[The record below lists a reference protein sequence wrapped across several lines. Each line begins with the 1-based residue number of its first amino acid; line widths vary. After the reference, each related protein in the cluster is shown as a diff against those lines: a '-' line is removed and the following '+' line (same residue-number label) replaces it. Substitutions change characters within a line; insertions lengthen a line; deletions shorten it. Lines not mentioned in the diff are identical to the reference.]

1 MEPKYLHFSCLP
13 TSFKWRKVIL
23 TLEETAEV
31 SMEVVG
37 TWGPNDEFS
46 NSHTDA
52 SSLTVDVF
60 DVGAK
65 TQLNWGV
72 ENGVLWDIQM
82 LIIHE
87 FKNNLNIW
95 TQSPRA

>member
-1 MEPKYLHFSCLP
+1 MEPKSLHFSCLP

-23 TLEETAEV
+23 TLEETSEV
-31 SMEVVG
+31 SMEVAG
-37 TWGPNDEFS
+37 TWGPNAEVS
-46 NSHTDA
+46 NSLTDA

-65 TQLNWGV
+65 IQLNLGV
-72 ENGVLWDIQM
+72 ENDVLWDIQM

-95 TQSPRA
+95 TQSPWA

>member
-1 MEPKYLHFSCLP
+1 MEPKSLHFSYLP
-13 TSFKWRKVIL
+13 TSVKWRKVIL

-31 SMEVVG
+31 SMELVS
-37 TWGPNDEFS
+37 TWGPNAEFS
-46 NSHTDA
+46 NSCTDA
-52 SSLTVDVF
+52 SSLTVNIF

-65 TQLNWGV
+65 MQLNLGV